1 MIEHFSYHLFIIVI
15 CNRDHRIDNR
25 GRCLVK
31 GKRKDVANQI
41 SSLIILYKLL
51 GINLL
56 LIEEK
61 KNIFRDFVILRK
73 RWFEI
78 ID

>member
-1 MIEHFSYHLFIIVI
+1 M
-15 CNRDHRIDNR
+15 
-25 GRCLVK
+25 
-31 GKRKDVANQI
+31 
-41 SSLIILYKLL
+41 LYKLL
-51 GINLL
+51 GISLL